1 MSERFFDI
9 SIPLDFHGQQ
19 PNAFGAE
26 SAAAATLGDTRE
38 GSSVNFERY
47 SFSPHCSGTHTE
59 CIGHITR
66 ERISVRYC
74 LDDVIVPAVLV
85 SIEAERDSAETYAA
99 KVPGDLQITSGKLI
113 AAIEALGI
121 DPRVILADG
130 ALVIRRLPN
139 DPGKMAAVY
148 DNENVP
154 PYFTDDAMETI
165 VGFGVKHLLVDL
177 PSIDRIDDGGRL
189 SNHRKFWNMELGR
202 VEAGVGAR
210 RNATITELIYV
221 PDEVADGRY
230 RLNLQ
235 IAPFEAD
242 AAPSRP
248 LLLPNE

>member
-1 MSERFFDI
+1 MSEKFFDI

-26 SAAAATLGDTRE
+26 SAVATTLGDTRE

-66 ERISVRYC
+66 ERISVRSC
-74 LDDVIVPAVLV
+74 LDDVIVPAILV
-85 SIEAERDSAETYAA
+85 TIEPEADASEAYAA
-99 KVPGDLQITSGKLI
+99 KMSGDRLITAGRLQGTLDALNADHKEILKGGALIVRTLPNSSDKISAKYDDTNVPGYFSD
-113 AAIEALGI
+113 AAIEL
-121 DPRVILADG
+121 
-130 ALVIRRLPN
+130 
-139 DPGKMAAVY
+139 
-148 DNENVP
+148 
-154 PYFTDDAMETI
+154 I
-165 VGFGVKHLLVDL
+165 VRFGVKHLLVDL

-189 SNHRKFWNMELGR
+189 SNHRKFWNMGSGC
-202 VEAGVGAR
+202 VKAGVDAR

-221 PDEVADGRY
+221 SNDVPDGPY

-242 AAPSRP
+242 ATPSRP

>member
-1 MSERFFDI
+1 MSEKFFDI

-26 SAAAATLGDTRE
+26 SAVATTLGDTRE

-66 ERISVRYC
+66 ERISVRSC
-74 LDDVIVPAVLV
+74 LDDVIVPAILV
-85 SIEAERDSAETYAA
+85 TIELETDASEAYAA
-99 KVPGDLQITSGKLI
+99 KMSGDRLITAGRLQGTLDALNADHKEILKGGALIVRTMPNSSDKMSAKYDDTNIPGYFSD
-113 AAIEALGI
+113 AAIEL
-121 DPRVILADG
+121 
-130 ALVIRRLPN
+130 
-139 DPGKMAAVY
+139 
-148 DNENVP
+148 
-154 PYFTDDAMETI
+154 I
-165 VGFGVKHLLVDL
+165 VGFGVKHVLVDL
-177 PSIDRIDDGGRL
+177 PSIDRIDDGGLL
-189 SNHRKFWNMELGR
+189 SNHRKFWNMGSGS
-202 VEAGVGAR
+202 VEAGVDAR

-221 PDEVADGRY
+221 SDDVPDGQY

>member
-1 MSERFFDI
+1 MSEKFFDI

-26 SAAAATLGDTRE
+26 SAVAATLGDTRE
-38 GSSVNFERY
+38 GSSVNFERC

-66 ERISVRYC
+66 ERISVRSC
-74 LDDVIVPAVLV
+74 LDDVIVPAILV
-85 SIEAERDSAETYAA
+85 TIEPETDSSEAYAA
-99 KVPGDLQITSGKLI
+99 KMSGDRLITAGRLQGTLDALKADHKEILKGGALIVRTLPNSSDKMSAKYDDTNIPGYFSD
-113 AAIEALGI
+113 AAIEL
-121 DPRVILADG
+121 
-130 ALVIRRLPN
+130 
-139 DPGKMAAVY
+139 
-148 DNENVP
+148 
-154 PYFTDDAMETI
+154 I
-165 VGFGVKHLLVDL
+165 VGFGVKHVLVDL
-177 PSIDRIDDGGRL
+177 PSIDRLNDGGRL
-189 SNHRKFWNMELGR
+189 SNHRKFWNMESGS
-202 VEAGVGAR
+202 VEAGVDAR

-221 PDEVADGRY
+221 SDDIPDGLY

>member
-1 MSERFFDI
+1 MSEKFFDI

-26 SAAAATLGDTRE
+26 SAVATTLGDTRE

-66 ERISVRYC
+66 ERISVRSC
-74 LDDVIVPAVLV
+74 LDDVIVPAILV
-85 SIEAERDSAETYAA
+85 TIEPETDSSEAYAA
-99 KVPGDLQITSGKLI
+99 KMSGDRLITAVRLQGTLDALNADHKAILKGGALIVRTLPNSSDKISAKYDDTNVPGYFSD
-113 AAIEALGI
+113 AAIEL
-121 DPRVILADG
+121 
-130 ALVIRRLPN
+130 
-139 DPGKMAAVY
+139 
-148 DNENVP
+148 
-154 PYFTDDAMETI
+154 I
-165 VGFGVKHLLVDL
+165 VRFGVKHLLVDL

-189 SNHRKFWNMELGR
+189 SNHRKFWNMGSGS
-202 VEAGVGAR
+202 VEAGGDAR
-210 RNATITELIYV
+210 RNATITEFIYV
-221 PDEVADGRY
+221 SDDVPDGQY

-242 AAPSRP
+242 ATPSRP